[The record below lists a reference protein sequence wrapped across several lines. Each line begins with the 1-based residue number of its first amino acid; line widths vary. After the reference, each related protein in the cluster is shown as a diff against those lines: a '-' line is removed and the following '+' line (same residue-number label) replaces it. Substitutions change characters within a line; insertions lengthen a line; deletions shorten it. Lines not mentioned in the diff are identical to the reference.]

1 MQSDSACEQG
11 QETMPEPEVPAGY
24 NSELFVTPQ
33 EAHEWVLS
41 RVNTWQAKDHET
53 AAGDKG
59 QNLMLAGERG
69 VGKTWFLRS
78 LAQDDSSL
86 SRHAVYLDLEERA
99 DFPTAEAYVAAMKE
113 RVRAHLDNSG
123 SLLLLDSVPPHLD
136 ESLRALEASLLW
148 SLVTRR
154 HTPVIMALV
163 HPSQVCWR
171 VPALRAGEIYP
182 MAPFEPGQTSEQL
195 QRLDRAGLVQEE
207 MELDTIQE
215 HSDGHPLLNYLLAT
229 RGETEAFESLL
240 DYWFSRVPEAERAQ
254 VRNYLDAVCT
264 LDVLE
269 HASLRKA
276 LEVFCTHRPGAAG
289 CPAHP
294 IGVSNLLRKHWLCQP
309 LPDAPGRLVLVASV
323 RRAARE
329 MLKAR
334 DAELYAKLEEA
345 TRPKK
350 EA

>member
-1 MQSDSACEQG
+1 
-11 QETMPEPEVPAGY
+11 MPEPEVPAGY
-24 NSELFVTPQ
+24 NPELFVTPQ
-33 EAHEWVLS
+33 EVNEWVLS
-41 RVNTWQAKDHET
+41 RVNAWQAGDHET
-53 AAGDKG
+53 AAGDGG
-59 QNLMLAGERG
+59 QNLILAGERG

-78 LAQDDSSL
+78 LSQPDSNL

-99 DFPTAEAYVAAMKE
+99 DFPTPEAYVEAMQE
-113 RVRAHLDNSG
+113 RVRAHLGNSG
-123 SLLLLDSVPPHLD
+123 TLLLLDSVPPHLD

-154 HTPVIMALV
+154 HIPVIMALI

-182 MAPFEPGQTSEQL
+182 LAHFEPGQTSEQL
-195 QRLDRAGLVQEE
+195 RRLEKAGLIRKG
-207 MELDTIQE
+207 MELDAVQE

-229 RGETEAFESLL
+229 RGEAEAFEALL
-240 DYWFSRVPEAERAQ
+240 DYWFSRVPKVERAQ

-269 HASLRKA
+269 HAPMRKA
-276 LEVFCTHRPGAAG
+276 LEIFCSHRPGAVG

-309 LPDAPGRLVLVASV
+309 SPDSPGRLVLVASV

-329 MLKAR
+329 VLKTR
-334 DAELYAKLEEA
+334 DAELYAKLEES
-345 TRPKK
+345 TRRKK

>member
-1 MQSDSACEQG
+1 
-11 QETMPEPEVPAGY
+11 
-24 NSELFVTPQ
+24 VTPQ
-33 EAHEWVLS
+33 EANEWVLS
-41 RVNTWQAKDHET
+41 RLNGWQAKDHRT
-53 AAGDKG
+53 PAGNGG
-59 QNLMLAGERG
+59 QNLILSGERG

-78 LAQDDSSL
+78 LSQGDSNL
-86 SRHAVYLDLEERA
+86 SRHVVYLDLEERA
-99 DFPTAEAYVAAMKE
+99 NYPTAEAYVKAMKQ
-113 RVRAHLDNSG
+113 RVRTRLDNSG

-136 ESLRALEASLLW
+136 ERLRALEAELLW
-148 SLVTRR
+148 SLVARR
-154 HTPVIMALV
+154 HTPVIMALI

-171 VPALRAGEIYP
+171 VPALRAGEICP
-182 MAPFEPGQTSEQL
+182 LVPFEPAQTSEQL
-195 QRLDRAGLVQEE
+195 RRLEQAGLIREG
-207 MELDTIQE
+207 MDRDTIQE

-229 RGETEAFESLL
+229 REEAEAYESLL
-240 DYWFSRVPEAERAQ
+240 EYWFSRVPDAERAQ
-254 VRNYLDAVCT
+254 VRSYLDAVCT

-269 HASLRKA
+269 HASIRKA
-276 LEVFCTHRPGAAG
+276 LEIFCSHRPGAVG

-329 MLKAR
+329 LLKAK
-334 DAELYAKLEEA
+334 DAELYAKLEEL

>member
-1 MQSDSACEQG
+1 
-11 QETMPEPEVPAGY
+11 MPKPKVPAGY
-24 NSELFVTPQ
+24 DSELFVTPQ
-33 EAHEWVLS
+33 EANKWVFS
-41 RVNTWQAKDHET
+41 KVNAWHARDHRK
-53 AAGDKG
+53 AAGNGG

-86 SRHAVYLDLEERA
+86 SCHAIYLDLEERA
-99 DFPTAEAYVAAMKE
+99 DFPTAKAYVEAMKE
-113 RVRAHLDNSG
+113 RVRTQLG
-123 SLLLLDSVPPHLD
+123 SNGSVLLLDNVPPHLD
-136 ESLRALEASLLW
+136 ERLRELEASLLW

-154 HTPVIMALV
+154 HIPVIMALV

-182 MAPFEPGQTSEQL
+182 LASFVDAQTSDQL
-195 QRLDRAGLVQEE
+195 RRLKRAGLIRNGIKSEP
-207 MELDTIQE
+207 IQE
-215 HSDGHPLLNYLLAT
+215 NSDGHPLLNYLLAT
-229 RGETEAFESLL
+229 RGEAEAFESLL

-254 VRNYLDAVCT
+254 VRNCLDAVCT

-269 HASLRKA
+269 HTSIRKA
-276 LEVFCTHRPGAAG
+276 LEIYCNHRPGAAG

-294 IGVSNLLRKHWLCQP
+294 IGVANLLRKHWLCQP

-329 MLKAR
+329 VLKAR

>member
-1 MQSDSACEQG
+1 
-11 QETMPEPEVPAGY
+11 MPKPEVPARY

-33 EAHEWVLS
+33 EADEWVLS
-41 RVNTWQAKDHET
+41 RVNAWQARDHGTT
-53 AAGDKG
+53 AGNGG
-59 QNLMLAGERG
+59 QNLILAGERG

-78 LAQDDSSL
+78 LSQRDSSL
-86 SRHAVYLDLEERA
+86 SRHVVYLDLEERA
-99 DFPTAEAYVAAMKE
+99 DFPTPESYVEAMKE
-113 RVRAHLDNSG
+113 RVRPHIGNSG

-136 ESLRALEASLLW
+136 ESLRALEAGLLW
-148 SLVTRR
+148 SLVTRY
-154 HTPVIMALV
+154 HTPVIMALI

-171 VPALRAGEIYP
+171 VPALRSGEIYP
-182 MAPFEPGQTSEQL
+182 LPPFEPAQTSEQL
-195 QRLDRAGLVQEE
+195 RRLERAGLLREGK
-207 MELDTIQE
+207 ELGTVQE

-229 RGETEAFESLL
+229 RGEAEAFESLL

-269 HASLRKA
+269 HAPIRKA
-276 LEVFCTHRPGAAG
+276 LEIFCSHRPGAVG

-309 LPDAPGRLVLVASV
+309 SPGSPGRLVLVASV

-329 MLKAR
+329 LLKAR

-345 TRPKK
+345 TRSEK